1 MSYINEGVW
10 DRVIRMLLGVI
21 LAFVAWMMWPGPTGA
36 VLLVLAAIAL
46 VTGVVGWC
54 GLYELLGIS
63 TNKKVELI
71 CQEAYLCR

>member
-63 TNKKVELI
+63 TNKQVVS
-71 CQEAYLCR
+71 